1 MSDGYYVHENKG
13 GDFERVPCGM
23 QNAVAAR
30 LYDLG
35 MQPGYQGGKPT
46 HQIVLLFEMAGRY
59 TKGYFAGQRFRVTI
73 TYNASLGSSEKPSK
87 LRGHLESWRGRG
99 FTQEELARFDL
110 RKVLGHGC
118 TLSLIEKVKGD
129 GKKFAQIAAVMP
141 AMPNAEKLI
150 VETPVDFVPDWV
162 AKKISEQ
169 LSIEEERS
177 LPMTADGADIPF

>member
-1 MSDGYYVHENKG
+1 
-13 GDFERVPCGM
+13 
-23 QNAVAAR
+23 
-30 LYDLG
+30 
-35 MQPGYQGGKPT
+35 
-46 HQIVLLFEMAGRY
+46 
-59 TKGYFAGQRFRVTI
+59 
-73 TYNASLGSSEKPSK
+73 
-87 LRGHLESWRGRG
+87 
-99 FTQEELARFDL
+99 L